1 MVVLQRR
8 IMNLKGG
15 NFLCLFD
22 VKMLF
27 SPNAEVELVREDA
40 EYERPA

>member
-1 MVVLQRR
+1 MDMLQRR
-8 IMNLKGG
+8 TLNIKGG

-27 SPNAEVELVREDA
+27 SPNAEVELVRGDTENG
-40 EYERPA
+40 RPA

>member
-8 IMNLKGG
+8 ILNIKGG

-27 SPNAEVELVREDA
+27 SPNAEVELVRGDA
-40 EYERPA
+40 EYGRPA